1 MRRFGISFFE
11 TLKLPTSLVVP
22 GASES
27 SLAFLLWRARMETK
41 RPVVAVVP
49 EALAHGLVRDLS
61 TFHPARLL
69 PGWDV
74 ELDCGVPPSSETV
87 RMRLEVLYSLLNGDD
102 FVLVSTPKG
111 WLQPLWEP
119 DSFLESLLV
128 LVKGMEVE
136 RDDLIQRLARAG
148 YRRVPLVEDPGGFS
162 VRGGVIDVFPP
173 GEELPFRVELWDE
186 EVESIRRFHPATQC
200 SVERV
205 ERLQILPAK
214 EPVEG
219 LTTPLSSLLPGDT
232 LLFLIEPEIV
242 ASEAEAF
249 ENPQL
254 PEFNA
259 KELASAFALVEV
271 NGVGGGHS
279 LPFAPAPWP
288 AAGTGPSGE
297 KRVEVVTGELKSLME
312 DGYHCYCFV
321 EGGLKACERVREH
334 LMDRGIAAGIEER
347 FLPKGTAGFTLLPGR
362 LGRGFLLLDGPWA
375 FVSGGEIWGERR
387 VRRRPKK
394 RYLREKRDILTSL
407 REIEPGDA
415 VVHVDHGIG
424 IYRELKRVEVE
435 GKLEEFMAIEYR
447 DGDMLYVPV
456 SKLNLVHRY
465 ASASEVPPRID
476 RLGGSTWRKAC
487 GKVKRDLEEFA
498 KQLVLQEA
506 ERRVVKGHAFS
517 PDGPWQEE
525 FEARFPFQETPDQE
539 AAVEEIKR
547 EMESPR
553 PMDHLLCGD
562 VGYGKTEVVMRAAFK
577 AVMDGKQ
584 VAVLVP
590 TTLLAEQHLHTFR
603 ERFAGYPVIVEAISR
618 FRSRKEQADIL
629 ARVAEGK
636 VDILIGTH
644 RLLSGDLVFKDLGLL
659 VIDEEHRFGVR
670 QKEQLK
676 ALRKGVD
683 TISLSATPIPRS
695 LNMALS
701 GLRSMSRIETPPQG
715 RVPIKT
721 FIAKFSDRSLKRAVE
736 KELDRGGK
744 VLVVQQKVEGLDEL
758 HHRIAT
764 LLPQA
769 RTGMA
774 HGQMKERE
782 LERVVL
788 SFFKGEI
795 QVLVATAIVEAG
807 LDIPLVNT
815 LVVVGAERFGM
826 AQLYQLRGR
835 VGRGDREAYAHL
847 LVTAK
852 EITPSMQRRLRALQE
867 FSRLGSGFQL
877 AMRDL
882 EIRGAGS
889 ILGKRQWGRV
899 SEVGIEQFS
908 RLLEK
913 TIERIKGGGVAVEAP
928 DPEIRLGVEALI
940 PPDYVGDDKVR
951 LAIYKRIAA
960 EGTHKGL
967 VEIEDELRDRFGPLP
982 PQVAALVRLGRLRLW
997 AKELRMERIQLR
1009 GRRVLLVWYPDSPL
1023 AGVSRK
1029 RWKVALGIRPFDLKG
1044 NALQLYLGGEEG
1056 PLEVVERCLPLLLD
1070 GANGVIQH
1078 AKEEG
1083 SV

>member
-1 MRRFGISFFE
+1 MFE
-11 TLKLPTSLVVP
+11 SLLKSSSVVVP

-27 SLAFLLWRARMETK
+27 ALGFLFWSVHREAK

-49 EALAHGLVRDLS
+49 EGVAGALVEDLS

-87 RMRLEVLYSLLNGDD
+87 RMRLEALYSLLNGDD
-102 FVLVSTPKG
+102 FLLVATPKG
-111 WLQPLWEP
+111 WLQPLWAPEA
-119 DSFLESLLV
+119 FLESLVV
-128 LVKGMEVE
+128 LVEGMEVE
-136 RDDLIQRLARAG
+136 REELVHRLAEAG
-148 YRRVPLVEDPGGFS
+148 YRRVPLVEDAGGFS
-162 VRGGVIDVFPP
+162 VRGSVIDVFPP
-173 GEELPFRVELWDE
+173 GEELPLRIELWDDQ
-186 EVESIRRFHPATQC
+186 VESIRRFHPATQC

-205 ERLQILPAK
+205 GRLRILPAK
-214 EPVEG
+214 EPLDGPTV
-219 LTTPLSSLLPGDT
+219 PLSSLIPAEALV
-232 LLFLIEPEIV
+232 FLVEPEIV
-242 ASEAEAF
+242 ASEAEAL
-249 ENPQL
+249 ENQGLSPMDL
-254 PEFNA
+254 E
-259 KELASAFALVEV
+259 EIASRFTLVRV
-271 NGVGGGHS
+271 NGVEGGLS

-288 AAGTGPSGE
+288 ASNTGPAGE
-297 KRVEVVTGELKSLME
+297 KRIEEVTSHLKSLME
-312 DGYHCYCFV
+312 EGYHCYCFMD
-321 EGGLKACERVREH
+321 GGLQACERVREH
-334 LMDRGIAAGIEER
+334 LLDRGIAAKVSEAFSPRSE
-347 FLPKGTAGFTLLPGR
+347 PGFTLLPGR
-362 LGRGFLLLDGPWA
+362 IHRGFLWLKGPWA
-375 FVSGGEIWGERR
+375 FVSGEEIWGRRR
-387 VRRRPKK
+387 VRKRGKK
-394 RYLREKRDILTSL
+394 RHMRHKRDILTSL

-424 IYRELKRVEVE
+424 IYRELKSVEVE
-435 GKLEEFMAIEYR
+435 GKREEFMAIEYQG
-447 DGDMLYVPV
+447 GDMLYVPV

-465 ASASEVPPRID
+465 ASANEVPPRID
-476 RLGGSTWRKAC
+476 RLGGSTWSKAC
-487 GKVKRDLEEFA
+487 AKVKKDLEEFA
-498 KQLVLQEA
+498 KQLVIQEA
-506 ERRVVKGHAFS
+506 ERRVVKGYAFS

-525 FEARFPFQETPDQE
+525 FESQFPFEETPDQE
-539 AAVEEIKR
+539 AAIEEIKR
-547 EMESPR
+547 EMESDR

-562 VGYGKTEVVMRAAFK
+562 VGYGKTEVIMRAAFK

-603 ERFAGYPVIVEAISR
+603 ERFRGYPVVIEAISR
-618 FRSRKEQADIL
+618 FRSRKEQAAIL

-644 RLLSGDLVFKDLGLL
+644 RLLSGDLIFKDLGLL

-670 QKEQLK
+670 QKETLK
-676 ALRKGVD
+676 SLRKGVD

-695 LNMALS
+695 LNMAIS
-701 GLRSMSRIETPPQG
+701 GLRSMSRIETPPKG

-721 FIAKFSDRSLKRAVE
+721 FIAKFSDRSLKRAIE
-736 KELDRGGK
+736 KELNRGGK
-744 VLVVQQKVEGLDEL
+744 VLVVQQKIEGLDEL

-769 RTGMA
+769 RIGVT

-782 LERVVL
+782 LEKVVL

-835 VGRGDREAYAHL
+835 VGRGDKEAYAHF

-852 EITPSMQRRLRALQE
+852 EITPAMQRRLRALQE

-889 ILGKRQWGRV
+889 ILGKKQWGRV

-908 RLLEK
+908 RLLER
-913 TIERIKGGGVAVEAP
+913 TIQKIKGEGWVEAP
-928 DPEIRLGVEALI
+928 EPEIKLGVEALI
-940 PPDYVGDDKVR
+940 PSEYVGDDRVR
-951 LAIYKRIAA
+951 LAIYKRLAA
-960 EGTHKGL
+960 EGTSSGIK
-967 VEIEDELRDRFGPLP
+967 EIEEELRDRFGPLP
-982 PQVAALVRLGRLRLW
+982 EQVVALVQQSLVRVW
-997 AKELRMERIQLR
+997 AKELRMERIQRR
-1009 GRRVLLVWYPDSPL
+1009 GNRVLMVWYPGSPL
-1023 AGVSRK
+1023 EEVSKK
-1029 RWKVALGIRPFDLKG
+1029 RWNRLLGIRPFELKG
-1044 NALQLYLGGEEG
+1044 NALQFYLVKDES
-1056 PLEVVERCLPLLLD
+1056 PLEVLVSCLPLLLD
-1070 GANGVIQH
+1070 GAKGVVQDQ
-1078 AKEEG
+1078 KEEE
-1083 SV
+1083 VQ